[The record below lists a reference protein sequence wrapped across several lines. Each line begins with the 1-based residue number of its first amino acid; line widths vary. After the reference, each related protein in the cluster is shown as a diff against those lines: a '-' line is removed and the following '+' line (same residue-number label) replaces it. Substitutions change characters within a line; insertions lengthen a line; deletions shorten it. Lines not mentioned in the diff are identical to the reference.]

1 MNYYLYDLVSNSVR
15 SQIKRSTKIGQIK
28 KFSSWQKAWA
38 TLLKDGTIIPDIA
51 APVLISEQF
60 WLENPV
66 CLMPESPELIEQIL
80 KTNFEGQVNALRSE
94 YEHFMVAIPKSTRFN
109 GEVIKGVFISIL
121 DPKRK
126 NTIIEHF
133 ANKYDAPIKMTFNG
147 SLEKNI
153 CISYRDPIGNGM
165 IVNNV
170 PVWKLAFILEAE
182 SIEEFGEL
190 TRKTTKDDIFSIDL
204 SKKEQKTQFDVIRFI
219 IGFMVYMA
227 AHKDHIS
234 SVDSL
239 KMQGDK
245 NTKPLVIKT
254 IKHFTQTKSKSA
266 HYRNLRHERFYQG
279 EWETWEKGTRW
290 VPVNM
295 ITKLVE
301 DL

>member
-15 SQIKRSTKIGQIK
+15 AQIKRSQKANRVKNYG
-28 KFSSWQKAWA
+28 SWQKTWA
-38 TLLKDGTIIPDIA
+38 TLLKDGVIIPDIA
-51 APVLISEQF
+51 APVLISEQI

-66 CLMPESPELIEQIL
+66 CLMPESSELIEQIL

-147 SLEKNI
+147 SQEKNL
-153 CISYRDPIGNGM
+153 CIAYRDPIGNGM

-204 SKKEQKTQFDVIRFI
+204 SKKEQKTQFEVIRFI
-219 IGFMVYMA
+219 IGFMVYMS
-227 AHKDHIS
+227 AHKD
-234 SVDSL
+234 
-239 KMQGDK
+239 
-245 NTKPLVIKT
+245 
-254 IKHFTQTKSKSA
+254 
-266 HYRNLRHERFYQG
+266 LRVMRL
-279 EWETWEKGTRW
+279 
-290 VPVNM
+290 N
-295 ITKLVE
+295 
-301 DL
+301 